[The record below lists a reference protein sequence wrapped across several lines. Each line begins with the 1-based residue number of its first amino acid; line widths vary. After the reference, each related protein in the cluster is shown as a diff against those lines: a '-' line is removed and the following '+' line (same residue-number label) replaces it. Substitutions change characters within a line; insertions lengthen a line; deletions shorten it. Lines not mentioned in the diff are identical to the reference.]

1 MLDLRSTSETITKR
15 DNLMTTE
22 TMNETE
28 KHYRIGD
35 FAELTGLT
43 SPTLR
48 YYEKEG
54 LVKPHRSENGLRYYT
69 ESDVNWIKFLL
80 HLKSTGMSIEQLKQ
94 YVQWRSE
101 GDKTIDKRLKLLKDV
116 RSAFLAKMDDLD
128 HSMTILNDKIDW
140 YSGKSSGEI
149 KDSEEFSTYLQ
160 NLNHAE

>member
-1 MLDLRSTSETITKR
+1 
-15 DNLMTTE
+15 MTTE

-28 KHYRIGD
+28 RHYRIGD

-69 ESDVNWIKFLL
+69 DSDVNWIKFLL

-94 YVQWRSE
+94 YVQWRAE
-101 GDKTIDKRLKLLKDV
+101 GDSTINQRLELLKNV
-116 RSAFLAKMDDLD
+116 RSDFLKKMDDLD
-128 HSMTILNDKIDW
+128 HSLTILNDKIEW
-140 YSGKSSGEI
+140 YSGKSTGEI
-149 KDSEEFSTYLQ
+149 KDSEDFTSYLK
-160 NLNHAE
+160 NLQHEE

>member
-1 MLDLRSTSETITKR
+1 
-15 DNLMTTE
+15 MTTD

-28 KHYRIGD
+28 PHYRIGD
-35 FAELTGLT
+35 FAEMTGLT

-69 ESDVNWIKFLL
+69 DADVKWIKFLL

-101 GDKTIDKRLKLLKDV
+101 GDKTISKRLDLLKEV
-116 RSAFLAKMDDLD
+116 RTEFLKKMDDLD
-128 HSMTILNDKIDW
+128 HSLTILNDKINW
-140 YSGKSSGEI
+140 YSGKNKGTISDDEDSSNYL
-149 KDSEEFSTYLQ
+149 KDM
-160 NLNHAE
+160 NHAE